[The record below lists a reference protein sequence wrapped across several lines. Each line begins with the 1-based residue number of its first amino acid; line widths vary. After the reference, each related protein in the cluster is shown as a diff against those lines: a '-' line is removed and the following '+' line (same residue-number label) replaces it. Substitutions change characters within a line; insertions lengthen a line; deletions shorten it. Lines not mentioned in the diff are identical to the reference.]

1 MISPSG
7 SSEEKALRITPQVTI
22 PLEELRFRFSRSS
35 GPGGQHVNRVETR
48 VELLFDVGRSPSL
61 GAAEKAQLLERLK
74 SYIDKDGVL
83 HLIASSSRSQWRNRQ
98 EAIARFQGLLALA
111 LRPRKARRPT
121 RPSRAAQERRLRA
134 KQARSALKRSRQRP
148 EFED

>member
-98 EAIARFQGLLALA
+98 EAIARFQGLLARA

>member
-98 EAIARFQGLLALA
+98 EAIARFQGLLTRA

-134 KQARSALKRSRQRP
+134 KQARSARKRSRQRP

>member
-134 KQARSALKRSRQRP
+134 KQARSARKRSRQRP